1 MLQNGRSK
9 VFQWVTPPDRNN
21 SARWPKRAFSM
32 IGSPIKGLNVTL
44 PVFQA
49 RSRQYIDRAG
59 GLAAR
64 FGSRVMH
71 LVRSARN
78 IEPCF
83 YVTIY

>member
-1 MLQNGRSK
+1 
-9 VFQWVTPPDRNN
+9 
-21 SARWPKRAFSM
+21 M

-44 PVFQA
+44 HKSPVFQA